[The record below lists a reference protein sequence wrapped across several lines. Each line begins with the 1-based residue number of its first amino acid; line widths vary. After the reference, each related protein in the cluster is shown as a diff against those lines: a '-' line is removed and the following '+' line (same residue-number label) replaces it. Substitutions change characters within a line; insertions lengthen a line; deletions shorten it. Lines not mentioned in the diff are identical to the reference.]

1 MYNMK
6 TIIISTDLSP
16 AATNA
21 LHYAVNMALA
31 TNASVFLF
39 HVYQV
44 PVSMTEVPVVVVS
57 AEELKKNSEDKLQE
71 LIKGDEHITS
81 GNLKVY
87 EEVTMGDIVDE
98 LETLCKN

>member
-6 TIIISTDLSP
+6 TIIISTDFSP

-31 TNASVFLF
+31 TNASILLF

-71 LIKGDEHITS
+71 LIKGVEHITS

-87 EEVTMGDIVDE
+87 GEATMGEIGRAHV
-98 LETLCKN
+98 